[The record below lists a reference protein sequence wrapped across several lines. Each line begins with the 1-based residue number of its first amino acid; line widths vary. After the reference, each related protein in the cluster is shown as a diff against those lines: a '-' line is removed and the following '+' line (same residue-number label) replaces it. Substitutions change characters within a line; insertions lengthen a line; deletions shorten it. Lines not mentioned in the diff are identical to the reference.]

1 MCVVGVNYADILEVV
16 VVVDNFF
23 TIIFKKLPK
32 YFRHFEPVQQRLTVC
47 NPVKI
52 KKWK

>member
-1 MCVVGVNYADILEVV
+1 MCVVGVNYADILEV

-32 YFRHFEPVQQRLTVC
+32 YFRHYEPVWLC